1 LKIKLFADGANQ
13 AEMLRFYKHPLV
25 RGFTTNPTLMRQAN
39 VADYEA
45 FAKQVLRL
53 IPDRPIS
60 FEVFSDELDEME
72 SQAFRIASWGP
83 NVVVKIPVTNTRGV
97 STSPIVRTLAAKGV
111 TANVTAVMTQG
122 QMETAFAALENCR
135 AGYVSI
141 FAGRIADTGRDPLP
155 TICQAVGY
163 ARKHGKVEVIWA
175 SPREILNV
183 FQAESV
189 GCHVITM
196 TSNLFEKLDC
206 VGRDL
211 EEFSLDT
218 VRMFRRDA
226 LSACYAI

>member
-1 LKIKLFADGANQ
+1 
-13 AEMLRFYKHPLV
+13 MLHFYQHPLV

-39 VADYEA
+39 VTDYEA

-72 SQAFRIASWGP
+72 QQAFRIASWGS
-83 NVVVKIPVTNTRGV
+83 NVVVKIPVTNTQGV
-97 STSPIVRTLAAKGV
+97 STSPVVRTLAASGV
-111 TANVTAVMTQG
+111 TANVTAVMTQE
-122 QMETAFAALENCR
+122 QIETAFTALEKCQ

-155 TICQAVGY
+155 TVCQAVGY
-163 ARKHGKVEVIWA
+163 SRKHGKVEVIWA

-196 TSNLFEKLDC
+196 TSNLFAKLDC

-211 EEFSLDT
+211 EDFSLDT

-226 LSACYAI
+226 VSACYAI